1 MPPRRLSLSERVKR
15 QPRAPRKRAP
25 KGSGSVYRVF
35 DASGAITRYRGE
47 ITIDGVV
54 HRPSAPTEALAWAK
68 LQALRAGTD
77 PALAQVP
84 VETVES
90 WTKAYLAQQRSR
102 LRPKTLFGY
111 ERSSEKYIYRE
122 IGSVPLS
129 DLARTDVLR
138 LVERM
143 RAKGLSASRIHN
155 TLAPLSLAMDEAV
168 NQDKARGN
176 PARRVKVG
184 DRGDGFA
191 VAGGWS
197 DRRIRGILDAFVG
210 HPYYDI
216 YALLVYMGCRIGEL
230 LALDWSSVRLAE
242 GEIDV
247 HRTTSWEWD
256 DDGSGLHASFGEPK
270 TKAGRRTVALPDNA
284 VKLLW
289 TRYHTMGDPKAGLVF
304 PSKMNKGSPIPHGLV
319 LRRWHE
325 GLLRAGLP
333 DMRLHDLR
341 HIAISRAIAA
351 GVDVALVAH
360 RAGHRTPDIT
370 LRLYTHA
377 DEERARA
384 AAQTAN
390 LFEPGSKP
398 PTMPGAAVPQRTR
411 QHPDAAQDN
420 LPDGEVGI
428 TSHPS
433 GNGDTERE

>member
-1 MPPRRLSLSERVKR
+1 
-15 QPRAPRKRAP
+15 
-25 KGSGSVYRVF
+25 VYPVR
-35 DASGAITRYRGE
+35 DRSGAITRYRGE
-47 ITIDGVV
+47 ITLDGVV

-68 LQALRAGTD
+68 LSALQKGED
-77 PALAQVP
+77 PAQAREP
-84 VETVES
+84 VDTVES
-90 WTKAYLAQQRSR
+90 WTRAYLSKQRAR

-111 ERSSEKYIYRE
+111 QRSAELYIYRE

-129 DLARTDVLR
+129 DLARADVLR

-143 RAKGLSASRIHN
+143 RAVGLSASRIHN

-168 NQDKARGN
+168 DQGKARAN
-176 PARRVKVG
+176 PARRIKVG

-197 DRRIRGILDAFVG
+197 ERRVKGILDAFVG
-210 HPYYDI
+210 HDYYDI
-216 YALLVYMGCRIGEL
+216 YALLVFMGCRIGEL

-242 GEIDV
+242 AEIDV

-256 DDGSGLHASFGEPK
+256 ADGSGLHASFGDPK
-270 TKAGRRTVALPDNA
+270 TKAGRRTVALPVNA

-289 TRYHTMGDPKAGLVF
+289 TRYHIMGDPKAGLVF
-304 PSKMNKGSPIPHGLV
+304 PSKMNKRSPIPHGLV

-325 GLLRAGLP
+325 GLRRADLP

-360 RAGHRTPDIT
+360 RAGHKNAAIT
-370 LRLYTHA
+370 LSLYTHA

-398 PTMPGAAVPQRTR
+398 PTMPGAAVPQRTG
-411 QHPDAAQDN
+411 QHPDAAQNN

-428 TSHPS
+428 TSH
-433 GNGDTERE
+433 GDGVSETERK